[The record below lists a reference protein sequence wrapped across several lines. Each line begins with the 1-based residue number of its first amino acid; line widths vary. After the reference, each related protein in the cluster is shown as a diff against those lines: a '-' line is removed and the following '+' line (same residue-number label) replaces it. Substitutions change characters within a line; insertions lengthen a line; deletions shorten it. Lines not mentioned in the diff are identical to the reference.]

1 MRAIS
6 RTFLAML
13 ILFVAV
19 ATFACS
25 PEQIAAVAR
34 VVRIVLSPSAATIAV
49 GGHFTIQALPTDSA
63 GRPVPNAEIAWSS
76 SRLTVATVAPTGE
89 VTGVTPG
96 TSTITAESGD
106 QAAALVVTVTTVPV
120 ATVGVAPATA
130 SVRAGQT
137 TQLAATPRDAS
148 GASLTGRVVTW
159 SSSNGQVATVSSS
172 GLVTGVAV
180 GTAVATATSEGVSG
194 QATITVTAS
203 SSGATWPNEPAGFR
217 MVTDQPWDAL
227 ASLGWQHINRT
238 SQSRV
243 VVDATAPL
251 SPANVL
257 EDLYPAGFPGGSDP
271 AVDWVTFGST
281 QEIYVGFWFKHS
293 PNFESHPVGNKIAF
307 IWSFGSVARDF
318 IIGVNP
324 PNQGWPLVLV
334 SEGFGVPGDEGAH
347 GFFPNMSSGQAL
359 PGTWHRAEVYVRNSS
374 PLGTVNGVV
383 RWWLDGQLVG
393 SYTNVIMPAGTA
405 WNQFEL
411 TPTWGGT
418 GSVKTQSDYIR
429 YDHAWVSRP

>member
-1 MRAIS
+1 
-6 RTFLAML
+6 
-13 ILFVAV
+13 
-19 ATFACS
+19 
-25 PEQIAAVAR
+25 
-34 VVRIVLSPSAATIAV
+34 
-49 GGHFTIQALPTDSA
+49 
-63 GRPVPNAEIAWSS
+63 
-76 SRLTVATVAPTGE
+76 
-89 VTGVTPG
+89 
-96 TSTITAESGD
+96 
-106 QAAALVVTVTTVPV
+106 
-120 ATVGVAPATA
+120 
-130 SVRAGQT
+130 
-137 TQLAATPRDAS
+137 
-148 GASLTGRVVTW
+148 
-159 SSSNGQVATVSSS
+159 
-172 GLVTGVAV
+172 
-180 GTAVATATSEGVSG
+180 
-194 QATITVTAS
+194 
-203 SSGATWPNEPAGFR
+203 
-217 MVTDQPWDAL
+217 MVTDQPWNAL

-374 PLGTVNGVV
+374 PLGTANGVV

-411 TPTWGGT
+411 TPTWGGM
-418 GSVKTQSDYIR
+418 GSVKTRSDYIR